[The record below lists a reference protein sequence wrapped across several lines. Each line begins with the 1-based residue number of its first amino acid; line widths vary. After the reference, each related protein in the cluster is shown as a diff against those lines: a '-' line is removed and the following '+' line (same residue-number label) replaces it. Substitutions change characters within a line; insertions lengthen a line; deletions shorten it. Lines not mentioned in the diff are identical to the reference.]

1 MQHGIPSTDMKRS
14 TLAPDADTTVAL
26 QVNCVTP
33 TAIVSLKIIEA
44 LVSTPPGLGVT
55 RLAQLLGMPKA
66 RMHRHLTVLREH
78 GYVTQDP
85 RTSTYQAGW
94 QLYLLGRAC
103 SRHFDIMSLAKPML
117 ERLRDKVGQTV
128 VVSSFTESEVVVIDL
143 LRGTSAIE
151 ISLRQGTRYAL
162 NSVAQGKIVLA
173 YGPSTLLEAVLDRP
187 LPRLTQR
194 TITDP
199 DRLRSEVELARR
211 RGWAD
216 APEELYTG
224 INALAAP
231 LFQADGSLFGTV
243 AIVGSIHYLPAAANP
258 TTVADLLEAAV
269 QISNALGS
277 NPAPLSK
284 RTGD

>member
-1 MQHGIPSTDMKRS
+1 MKRS
-14 TLAPDADTTVAL
+14 TSTADADTTKAL
-26 QVNCVTP
+26 QVDCVTP

-55 RLAQLLGMPKA
+55 QLGQLLGMPKA

-94 QLYLLGRAC
+94 QLYLLGQAC

-128 VVSSFTESEVVVIDL
+128 VVSSFTESEVVVIDI

-151 ISLRQGTRYAL
+151 ISLRQGTHYAL

-187 LPRLTQR
+187 LPRLTPR

-231 LFQADGSLFGTV
+231 LFQADGSLFGTI

-284 RTGD
+284 RIGD

>member
-1 MQHGIPSTDMKRS
+1 MKRS
-14 TLAPDADTTVAL
+14 PSTADADATDTL
-26 QVNCVTP
+26 QSDGATP

-44 LVSTPPGLGVT
+44 LVSTTAGLGVT
-55 RLAQLLGMPKA
+55 QLGQLLGMPKA

-85 RTSTYQAGW
+85 RTSLYQVGW
-94 QLYLLGRAC
+94 QLYLLGQAC

-117 ERLRDKVGQTV
+117 ERLRDKIGQTV
-128 VVSSFTESEVVVIDL
+128 VVSSFTGNEVVVIDV
-143 LRGTSAIE
+143 LRGTSPVE
-151 ISLRQGTRYAL
+151 ISLRQGTRFAL

-173 YGPSTLLEAVLDRP
+173 FGPAALLEETLENP
-187 LPRLTQR
+187 LKGLTQR

-199 DRLRSEVELARR
+199 DRLRSEVDLVKR

-231 LFQADGSLFGTV
+231 VFQADGSLFGTI
-243 AIVGSIHYLPAAANP
+243 AIVGSIHYLPS
-258 TTVADLLEAAV
+258 TADLTTITELRQTAA
-269 QISNALGS
+269 QISQALGHQ
-277 NPAPLSK
+277 A
-284 RTGD
+284 